1 MNAEDEAAIPKED
14 GLCPVPSLFV
24 AAKEDYVC
32 RADLQSVSSRRGAPE
47 GRIEEVEAG
56 HWVQLEQPEVVN
68 RLLVEFAEEVGGK

>member
-1 MNAEDEAAIPKED
+1 MSGTELVCGGEG
-14 GLCPVPSLFV
+14 GLCLSGGF
-24 AAKEDYVC
+24 AACFFEE
-32 RADLQSVSSRRGAPE
+32 GAPE